1 MRSIA
6 EGLPGYWQDKTIIA
20 LSLFL
25 AASPWLVGYGDL
37 AIAQWNA
44 VVIAGVLSAGSLSV
58 VFMTPYWPDFVTA
71 FMAFWLVLSPRILGF
86 SGRLIP
92 TLIAAAVGS
101 AVIVLALWSAIRRS
115 QELLAPRRGASA
127 GPPVEPP
134 SKPTPGHEKAA

>member
-1 MRSIA
+1 MRSIV

-25 AASPWLVGYGDL
+25 AASPWLAGYGDL
-37 AIAQWNA
+37 AVAQWNA
-44 VVIAGVLSAGSLSV
+44 VVIAAVLAAGSLSV

-92 TLIAAAVGS
+92 TAIAAAVGS

-115 QELLAPRRGASA
+115 HELLEARKRDRFE
-127 GPPVEPP
+127 PPVQPP
-134 SKPTPGHEKAA
+134 SKPRPGHEKAA